1 MEITSTSSFHNS
13 LRRLCDESKARTVVV
28 LKSDGNLV
36 DASGE
41 IHNLDLTSIA
51 ALASGVLVAA
61 YAIGHTIGAG
71 VCKGVALEGDNS
83 HFYLTKLGNNEIL
96 IIIYGSQTNEGTVRW
111 RVKQYRDELEKL
123 LGKVSAIEEK
133 RRNEPAF
140 EDLINKPKPKS
151 LFEALSESE
160 IDDALGF
167 E

>member
-1 MEITSTSSFHNS
+1 MELQSSSTFHHS

-28 LKSDGNLV
+28 LRSDGNLV

-51 ALASGVLVAA
+51 ALASGALVAA
-61 YAIGHTIGAG
+61 YTLGNIIGAG
-71 VCKGVALEGDNS
+71 VCKGVAFEGENS
-83 HFYLTKLGNNEIL
+83 HFYVTKLGNDEIL
-96 IIIYGSQTNEGTVRW
+96 IVIYGSQTNEGTVRC
-111 RVKQYRDELEKL
+111 RVKQYRSELEKL

-140 EDLINKPKPKS
+140 EDLFTKPKPKN

-160 IDDALGF
+160 VDDALGF